1 MNMTV
6 CEPSFAGKNPILYV
20 NMDNVL
26 VGFQSG
32 LILFGSERFPDWRSI
47 LFFLVA
53 LLRKSK

>member
-1 MNMTV
+1 MTV

-32 LILFGSERFPDWRSI
+32 LILFGSERFPDWRSV
-47 LFFLVA
+47 LYFLVA
-53 LLRKSK
+53 LRHKSK